1 VAERSG
7 EEEEEEEDLFVFGSR
22 ALEEDAGSSFG
33 GTEKCSLSVS
43 FSYCHGLRADRAWR
57 ARWAP

>member
-22 ALEEDAGSSFG
+22 ALRG
-33 GTEKCSLSVS
+33 GCWVEFRGDGEVFSICFL
-43 FSYCHGLRADRAWR
+43 SYCHGLRADRAWR